1 MKKRSA
7 LIFTIIA
14 TGFIAIAALSAMVA
28 PTPAVAGDYPC
39 DPTPGILRNC
49 KATHGHF
56 DSSCCCCVHH

>member
-7 LIFTIIA
+7 LVFTLIA
-14 TGFIAIAALSAMVA
+14 TGFIVVAAAAAMIT
-28 PTPAVAGDYPC
+28 PTPAVAGDNPC
-39 DPTPGILRNC
+39 DPTPNILLNC

>member
-14 TGFIAIAALSAMVA
+14 TGFIAIAAAAAMFA
-28 PTPAVAGDYPC
+28 PTPAVAGDNPC
-39 DPTPGILRNC
+39 DPTPAILLGC

-56 DSSCCCCVHH
+56 STSCCCCVHH